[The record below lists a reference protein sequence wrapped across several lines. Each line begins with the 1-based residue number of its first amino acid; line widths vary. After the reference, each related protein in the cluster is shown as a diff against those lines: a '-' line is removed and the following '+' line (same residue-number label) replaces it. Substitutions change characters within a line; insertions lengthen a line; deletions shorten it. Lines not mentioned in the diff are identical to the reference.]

1 MQPKAMC
8 KLPPLCRGLK
18 PRKGVKA
25 LLPVGAQRIAKVL
38 KESMCF
44 RGKLPSSFLGKDI
57 RSLAASLAFNLGVPM
72 QRIIPRGRWSR
83 AHTVVHHYVREVRL
97 REYNP
102 KRVGQLSMAEVLRT
116 RTSAV
121 N

>member
-1 MQPKAMC
+1 
-8 KLPPLCRGLK
+8 
-18 PRKGVKA
+18 
-25 LLPVGAQRIAKVL
+25 
-38 KESMCF
+38 
-44 RGKLPSSFLGKDI
+44 
-57 RSLAASLAFNLGVPM
+57 M